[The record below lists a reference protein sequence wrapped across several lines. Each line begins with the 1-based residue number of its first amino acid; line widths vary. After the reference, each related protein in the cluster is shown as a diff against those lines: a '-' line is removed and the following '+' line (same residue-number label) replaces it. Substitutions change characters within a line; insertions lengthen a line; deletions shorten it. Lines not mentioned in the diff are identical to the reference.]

1 MQQPPAQMPPSM
13 PENRYPDSLYLELVA
28 TTAPPQEMAAETI
41 ELYLSVTFNEQW
53 ESIGAGR
60 IRFGFKG
67 GELKINLENG
77 VLPAQS
83 RDLSGSVELSPSQ
96 TPSQSSIACQVFP
109 AGTERAP
116 TWLWQGKTSTSVLR
130 GSLQQTK
137 LGTVQVTGKPC
148 RIDAV
153 FTVSADRVYLTG
165 AEGLWPHHISPN
177 QLAILERKLVFFL
190 LRSRLQP
197 YLSRV
202 VWYYDDR
209 QGLLGLSPTD
219 SDEQASEPSPSHSEE
234 LTALNNTIEQVI
246 AAKTDN
252 FFELAAMV
260 GLNPLADFAG
270 AKLLGASLQGADLSG
285 ANLRRAYL
293 RGADLSDA
301 DLSGAD
307 LQGASLGGADLSGA
321 YLSDANLSGADLHR
335 ASLVLANLSGARL
348 SGTNLSEGNLSNA
361 NLSDTN
367 LGDANLAG
375 ADLHRASFLLANL
388 SGTAWSNARTEE
400 ARFGRNAGL
409 SEQQKQELKRQGAQF
424 ED

>member
-1 MQQPPAQMPPSM
+1 M

-28 TTAPPQEMAAETI
+28 TTAPPQETARRAI
-41 ELYLSVTFNEQW
+41 DLYLSLTFNEQW

-77 VLPAQS
+77 VLPTES
-83 RDLSGSVELSPSQ
+83 RDSGDSVELSLSQ
-96 TPSQSSIACQVFP
+96 TLPQSSTACQVFSE
-109 AGTERAP
+109 GTAHAP
-116 TWLWQGKTSTSVLR
+116 VWLWQGTSSTSVLQ

-137 LGTVQVTGKPC
+137 LGTVQVTGEPC
-148 RIDAV
+148 QIDAV
-153 FTVSADRVYLTG
+153 FTVSAAQVYLTG

-177 QLAILERKLVFFL
+177 QLAILERKLVLFL

-202 VWYYDDR
+202 VWYYDDQ

-219 SDEQASEPSPSHSEE
+219 SAEQASDPSPSDSEE
-234 LTALNNTIEQVI
+234 LTALDNAIQQII

-260 GLNPLADFAG
+260 GLNPVADFAG
-270 AKLLGASLQGADLSG
+270 AKLLGVSLQGADLSG

-321 YLSDANLSGADLHR
+321 YLSDADLSGADLHR
-335 ASLVLANLSGARL
+335 ASLVLANLSGAQL
-348 SGTNLSEGNLSNA
+348 SGTNFSEANLSNA

-367 LGDANLAG
+367 LKEANLVG
-375 ADLHRASFLLANL
+375 ADLNRASFLLANL
-388 SGTAWSNARTEE
+388 SGTAWSNAHTEE
-400 ARFGRNAGL
+400 TRFSRNSGL